1 MKSVEF
7 KVVEVW
13 SNNSYL
19 PYTLSPEHE
28 DSVKNYAIKVGDYFF
43 LLGDYN
49 DAIFVCDY
57 EGGT

>member
-19 PYTLSPEHE
+19 PYTLVPENE
-28 DSVKNYAIKVGDYFF
+28 GSVKNYAIKIGDDFF
-43 LLGDYN
+43 LLGDTN

-57 EGGT
+57 EGGK